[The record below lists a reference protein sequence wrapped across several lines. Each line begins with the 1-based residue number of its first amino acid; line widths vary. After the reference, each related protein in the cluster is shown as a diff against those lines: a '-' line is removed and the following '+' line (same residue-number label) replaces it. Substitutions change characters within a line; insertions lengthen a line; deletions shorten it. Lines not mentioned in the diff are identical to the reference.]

1 MKELCLPRRLKVGAG
16 SFYKVGEVAKEL
28 HASHLFIVCGSLLM
42 REPFLSQF
50 KGMLSRQG
58 LTADFFSGIK
68 GEPTTE
74 ELNEA
79 LKQLKQS
86 GADCIVAVGGG
97 SVIDLAKALSVMGL
111 VEEAT
116 LDSIPGMRVL
126 ERLPLIAVPTT
137 AGTGS
142 EASRVTVITE
152 RESQVKKNPG
162 HEGMVPDAAILDPVL
177 TVSLPKHVTA
187 YTGLDALAHAMEAYV
202 SRKATPLSDH
212 FALEAVRL
220 IGKWLPE
227 AYENGEDLEAR
238 EMMLLGSY
246 YAGVAFSNASTNLAH
261 AAARPLGA
269 RFHIPHGLSVALLM
283 PYVIEFGLEAA
294 AERYADIGHMLG
306 GNQEQSL
313 KKAEYVLERVREFN
327 DRFNILQEGSAYIP
341 DGEAFINVMPT
352 LIQNA
357 MSGNG
362 ILTNKTVPDERDIER
377 IYLQLL
383 TSLKEEWRMSGI
395 QK

>member
-28 HASHLFIVCGSLLM
+28 QGSHLFVISGSLLT
-42 REPFLSQF
+42 REPFQSQF
-50 KGMLSRQG
+50 RGMLSRHG
-58 LTADFFSGIK
+58 LTADFFTGIK

-74 ELNEA
+74 DLNKA
-79 LKQLKQS
+79 LNQLKQS

-97 SVIDLAKALSVMGL
+97 SVMDLAKALSVMS
-111 VEEAT
+111 VNEETT
-116 LDSIPGMRVL
+116 LDSIPGMMVL

-152 RESQVKKNPG
+152 KESQVKKNPG

-177 TVSLPKHVTA
+177 TVSLPKRVTA

-212 FALEAVRL
+212 FALEAIRL
-220 IGKWLPE
+220 IGKWLPK

-294 AERYADIGHMLG
+294 AERYTDIGHMLG
-306 GNQEQSL
+306 GTQEHSV
-313 KKAEYVLERVREFN
+313 KKAEYALERVREFN
-327 DRFNILQEGSAYIP
+327 DRFNILKEGSAYIP
-341 DGEAFINVMPT
+341 DGESFMKVMPI
-352 LIQNA
+352 LIQDA

-362 ILTNKTVPDERDIER
+362 ILANKRIPDERDMER

-383 TSLKEEWRMSGI
+383 NSLKEDWRMSGI
-395 QK
+395 Q